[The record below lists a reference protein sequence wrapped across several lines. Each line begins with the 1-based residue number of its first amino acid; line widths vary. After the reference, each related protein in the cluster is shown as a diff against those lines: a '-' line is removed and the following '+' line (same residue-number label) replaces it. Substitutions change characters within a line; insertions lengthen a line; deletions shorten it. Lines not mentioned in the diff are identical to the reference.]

1 MVARGHGSHIFLMV
15 ESLKSTRLGGLLKS
29 SKTRVLLRNGAAGTA
44 AVAGGG

>member
-15 ESLKSTRLGGLLKS
+15 ESLKSTRLGGLLRS
-29 SKTRVLLRNGAAGTA
+29 SKTRILLRNGAAAA

>member
-15 ESLKSTRLGGLLKS
+15 ESLKSTRLGGLLRS
-29 SKTRVLLRNGAAGTA
+29 SKTRILLRNGAAA